1 MTPSET
7 DRLIDEILRTRI
19 TILVGHFGSGKTE
32 IAVNLAYRLRQRA
45 ELVTLVDLDI
55 VKPYFRSRG
64 LLEELEAQ
72 GIEMVAP
79 RDEFAHADLPI
90 VVPEVRAAVGRAT
103 AGLCQVIIDA
113 GGAEVG
119 ARVLGSI
126 PGLQDPD
133 TTDVLFVVN
142 GNRPFAETTD
152 AVLAMLREIERVSRL
167 PVRGLVANAHLMHE
181 TTVRTVV
188 DGIDLASSV
197 GRETGLSVRF
207 CAVVKDLVAAVR
219 REVPDMAL
227 LPVERHIMPALEL
240 RRLRQRR
247 RSSIL

>member
-7 DRLIDEILRTRI
+7 DRLLDEILRTRI

-32 IAVNLAYRLRQRA
+32 IAVNLAYRLRRRA

-64 LLEELEAQ
+64 LLEDLEAQ

-79 RDEFAHADLPI
+79 RGEFSHADLPI
-90 VVPEVRAAVGRAT
+90 VVPEVRAAVGQAA
-103 AGLCQVIIDA
+103 AGLRQVLIDV
-113 GGAEVG
+113 GGADVG

-126 PGLQDPD
+126 PGLDDPR

-142 GNRPFAETTD
+142 GNRPFAETPA

-167 PVRGLVANAHLMHE
+167 AVRGLVANTHLMHE
-181 TTVRTVV
+181 TTVQTVL
-188 DGIDLASSV
+188 DGLRLAATV
-197 GRETGLSVRF
+197 GRETGLPVRF
-207 CAVVKDLVAAVR
+207 CGVPNGLAAAVR
-219 REVPDMAL
+219 QRVPEMLL
-227 LPVERHIMPALEL
+227 LPVERHIMPALDV
-240 RRLRQRR
+240 RRPGQRR
-247 RSSIL
+247 RSSI